1 MTTTAISFVLDTT
14 DALAALGFEG
24 WIDNHKFIDLD
35 HVSGPQT
42 VTTEVDDIDAEH
54 ELRFVLKNKTD
65 KHTRINESGNIL
77 ADACVTI
84 NQLSFDE
91 IELKQIFI
99 DHAIYAHDFNG
110 TGATIED
117 QFYGTMGCN
126 GAVTLKFTTP
136 IYLWLLEHM

>member
-1 MTTTAISFVLDTT
+1 MTTTAISFILDTT
-14 DALAALGFEG
+14 DISAALGFEG
-24 WIDNHKFIDLD
+24 WIDDHKFIDTD

-42 VTTEVDDIDAEH
+42 VTTEVDDADAEH

-65 KHTRINESGNIL
+65 KHTRIDESGNIL

-84 NQLSFDE
+84 NQLAFDE

-99 DHAIYAHDFNG
+99 DHAVYSHDCNG
-110 TGATIED
+110 TTDPVKD

-126 GAVTLKFTTP
+126 GTVSLKFTTP